1 MKNSAPL
8 GRQIGRRIA
17 VAALLFGP
25 LLCGPLVGCGQ
36 GSSLTGSIGGTLSLG
51 FDTVD
56 VRRVATSYVVV
67 YQKGSETTARLTYTP
82 PPGATG
88 SIQAAQGIE
97 LDFSATAGKG
107 NAALSRASADRLQ
120 FPEAEGGT
128 LTFDVA
134 PDPLAA
140 GDAVSGRFGV
150 RFKSGQTLS
159 GVFSAPLSVAAR

>member
-1 MKNSAPL
+1 MKNSAS
-8 GRQIGRRIA
+8 GSRRSRLHA
-17 VAALLFGP
+17 PALALAGALL
-25 LLCGPLVGCGQ
+25 GCGQ
-36 GSSLTGSIGGTLSLG
+36 ASSLSGSIGGTLSLG

-56 VRRVATSYVVV
+56 VRRLATSYVVV

-82 PPGATG
+82 PPGST
-88 SIQAAQGIE
+88 IQAAQVLE

-134 PDPLAA
+134 PDPLVA
-140 GDAVSGRFGV
+140 GDPVSGRFGV